1 MKKLPCMEI
10 MIVIRSSR
18 KITLMA
24 VNYFIANI
32 KVKVHEKEENWFR
45 HEKLSNFCTYMTKT
59 DSPALTLRNV
69 IKTFNVM

>member
-1 MKKLPCMEI
+1 
-10 MIVIRSSR
+10 
-18 KITLMA
+18 MA
-24 VNYFIANI
+24 VNYFVANI